1 MGFMYTA
8 TVYVAGYLIVMFVAI
23 CLACGLYFLAELA
36 EEHTRLTGKIIGS
49 SIVLVLVSHVL
60 FFVTEPG
67 LPKEALAL
75 GFAAHLAY
83 GWLFQTFPM
92 LKVLSPSFLA
102 SIALLVASQYLWLT
116 HFTAHFHQASHVA
129 CFFVLMCWLVPFGF
143 FISLSFNETVLPNRQ
158 AHDADDVYAEGGRT
172 QKKSGLVSAF
182 NFLGEKRDDL
192 MPSMT
197 KQV

>member
-1 MGFMYTA
+1 MTRRHACTRAQSETA
-8 TVYVAGYLIVMFVAI
+8 RAHVPQ
-23 CLACGLYFLAELA
+23 
-36 EEHTRLTGKIIGS
+36 
-49 SIVLVLVSHVL
+49 VLVSHVL

-102 SIALLVASQYLWLT
+102 SIALLVASQYLWVT

-158 AHDADDVYAEGGRT
+158 AQDADDVYAEGGRT

>member
-1 MGFMYTA
+1 M
-8 TVYVAGYLIVMFVAI
+8 
-23 CLACGLYFLAELA
+23 
-36 EEHTRLTGKIIGS
+36 
-49 SIVLVLVSHVL
+49 SHVL

-102 SIALLVASQYLWLT
+102 SIALLVASQYLWVT

-143 FISLSFNETVLPNRQ
+143 FISLSVNESTLPDRL
-158 AHDADDVYAEGGRT
+158 GGDSGRGGGLL
-172 QKKSGLVSAF
+172 SGLGMASGKSV
-182 NFLGEKRDDL
+182 
-192 MPSMT
+192 
-197 KQV
+197 